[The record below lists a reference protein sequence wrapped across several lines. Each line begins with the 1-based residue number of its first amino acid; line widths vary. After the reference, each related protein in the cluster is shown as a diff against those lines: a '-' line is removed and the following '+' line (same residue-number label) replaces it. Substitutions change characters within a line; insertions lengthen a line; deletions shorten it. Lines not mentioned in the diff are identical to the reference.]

1 MPTSVRLDM
10 RTEALIAELSS
21 RRRQTRS
28 AVIREA
34 IAELAR
40 REAQAARPYE
50 SFAPWIGCVDSGGAG
65 LSTATGN
72 RFRALLEEK
81 RRARGAP

>member
-1 MPTSVRLDM
+1 MPTSVRLDEH
-10 RTEALIAELSS
+10 TEALIAELAR

-40 REAQAARPYE
+40 REVQAARPYDA
-50 SFAPWIGCVDSGGAG
+50 FVPWIGCADSGGAE
-65 LSTATGN
+65 LSKGTGT
-72 RFRALLEEK
+72 RFRAMLEEK
-81 RRARGAP
+81 RRARGAG